1 MKTTL
6 NSSVS
11 ASKTALSSKPSQV
24 NPQAKASSFSQRL
37 GGIWSNLSLQVKLAL
52 LVAMATAIPVFI
64 VTQQLNKLSTDS
76 FFANLKES
84 LDSEATVLNEEYVLR
99 TNKTAKVEAE
109 DIALAVQGYGI
120 DLSQP
125 KEQATRRDQLQQLL
139 RLRSDAPSNEVMS
152 FKIITD
158 TEGTTI
164 AQNAQILNGDLTS
177 NPLLPSKDGT
187 IAQQQYR
194 TVSLSSG
201 ISLGDVPIVKNV
213 LQTQRPLS
221 GIELLKAEPLQRLGL
236 GQQIG
241 IGLRPQLIKGLPEPK
256 QPFPA
261 GTYDIDGGKAG
272 FVSMSVYPIKVNGR
286 LVGTVVVGS
295 LLNRNN
301 ALVDNFVQ
309 RYAPESVATIFAKDL
324 RVATN
329 VPYINPDTKARD
341 NTRATSTLL
350 SREVAEVM
358 LNQGQVFK
366 GETNIA
372 GLDYQTVYLP
382 LYDHQKELNPQAKPI
397 GMTLVAKPLAKVNE
411 ELRNQQLFGY
421 GIGGGIL
428 LLATL
433 VAIPIAGTLS
443 RPLRKLSDSAR
454 RIKEGEQGVKIEV
467 TEQRNEIGQLS
478 SSLSSLLDQ
487 LTINEDL
494 RRQEMITTERLQ
506 QASEAQQESE
516 VLQADVGH
524 ILDVVSAV
532 EDGDLTVQAE
542 VSDRATG
549 LVADTLNRL
558 IAELAKTMGVVLAT
572 SQQIDRSADDLKQLA
587 ASAAQQVELQ
597 TQSVVQAQALMSNV
611 NEISQDTAEQ
621 ALQSN
626 AAIQAAQAAVS
637 QGQQEIAAM
646 NKGVVSLQEG
656 AEQIVKRAQS
666 LAEFV
671 SSAAQF
677 TNDQKRVAS
686 LTRVLALNASMIAA
700 RASAQQ
706 DPEQFAS
713 VAKEF
718 ETIANQVNELAVQT
732 NQSLVLLQQRTDR
745 IQTVVSGVDDDVQ
758 EITGL
763 MEDFT
768 QGVERSRQ
776 VLNNIQA
783 VTEQVAQT
791 GAQVTQSSQAIAE
804 AARNTL
810 GKIDDIASVA
820 TQTEQQ
826 SRFTRDR
833 AEGMDRLAR
842 VLLETVQFFR
852 LPSNLQEDETVAK
865 ALSFTSEDDTE
876 PDLVK
881 IS

>member
-1 MKTTL
+1 MTFTPSKPQLESNRSDRQYPEASLNDLSELTTSPSSPLPEARPNKFRTLVTSRLVETIALLATASLITIGASAWNIWSVYQTFKTNEAKQFRLQELSGNIVHFDEVLTMSARMAASTGDLKWEKRYRQFEPDLDRSIKEVIQLSPTAKEDISKTDESNLKLVDFENRAFDLVRQGKREEALNLLLGTTYDIQKQIYAKGIQTTL
-6 NSSVS
+6 VNLKNTTDIQLQQYEQNLLWAVAFAGVSVPFLLACWIAILLIIRAYINERNQAQS
-11 ASKTALSSKPSQV
+11 GLLSS
-24 NPQAKASSFSQRL
+24 QAS
-37 GGIWSNLSLQVKLAL
+37 
-52 LVAMATAIPVFI
+52 LVAINQDLEAR
-64 VTQQLNKLSTDS
+64 TQQLSRQEQVTAL
-76 FFANLKES
+76 ES
-84 LDSEATVLNEEYVLR
+84 S
-99 TNKTAKVEAE
+99 
-109 DIALAVQGYGI
+109 
-120 DLSQP
+120 
-125 KEQATRRDQLQQLL
+125 
-139 RLRSDAPSNEVMS
+139 
-152 FKIITD
+152 
-158 TEGTTI
+158 
-164 AQNAQILNGDLTS
+164 
-177 NPLLPSKDGT
+177 
-187 IAQQQYR
+187 
-194 TVSLSSG
+194 
-201 ISLGDVPIVKNV
+201 V
-213 LQTQRPLS
+213 LQ
-221 GIELLKAEPLQRLGL
+221 E
-236 GQQIG
+236 
-241 IGLRPQLIKGLPEPK
+241 
-256 QPFPA
+256 
-261 GTYDIDGGKAG
+261 
-272 FVSMSVYPIKVNGR
+272 
-286 LVGTVVVGS
+286 
-295 LLNRNN
+295 
-301 ALVDNFVQ
+301 
-309 RYAPESVATIFAKDL
+309 
-324 RVATN
+324 
-329 VPYINPDTKARD
+329 
-341 NTRATSTLL
+341 
-350 SREVAEVM
+350 
-358 LNQGQVFK
+358 
-366 GETNIA
+366 
-372 GLDYQTVYLP
+372 
-382 LYDHQKELNPQAKPI
+382 
-397 GMTLVAKPLAKVNE
+397 
-411 ELRNQQLFGY
+411 
-421 GIGGGIL
+421 
-428 LLATL
+428 
-433 VAIPIAGTLS
+433 
-443 RPLRKLSDSAR
+443 
-454 RIKEGEQGVKIEV
+454 
-467 TEQRNEIGQLS
+467 
-478 SSLSSLLDQ
+478 
-487 LTINEDL
+487 
-494 RRQEMITTERLQ
+494 
-506 QASEAQQESE
+506 
-516 VLQADVGH
+516 DVGH
-524 ILDVVSAV
+524 ILDVVAAV
-532 EDGDLTVQAE
+532 EEGDLTVEAE

-558 IAELAKTMGVVLAT
+558 IEELAKTMGVVLAT

-626 AAIQAAQAAVS
+626 TAIQAAQAAVS

-763 MEDFT
+763 VADFT

-810 GKIDDIASVA
+810 GKIDNIASVA

-865 ALSFTSEDDTE
+865 ALSFSTDDDTE